1 MHQYLIH
8 LRSDHTCNHTE
19 WISTCVKVYIELNK
33 VIRITPGV
41 QRIKKSLERRY
52 DAYKYGP
59 VVSVDNS
66 GNVVIINKMTIV

>member
-19 WISTCVKVYIELNK
+19 WLSTCVKEYVELNK

-41 QRIKKSLERRY
+41 RRTRTKSLEKRLQ
-52 DAYKYGP
+52 
-59 VVSVDNS
+59 
-66 GNVVIINKMTIV
+66 